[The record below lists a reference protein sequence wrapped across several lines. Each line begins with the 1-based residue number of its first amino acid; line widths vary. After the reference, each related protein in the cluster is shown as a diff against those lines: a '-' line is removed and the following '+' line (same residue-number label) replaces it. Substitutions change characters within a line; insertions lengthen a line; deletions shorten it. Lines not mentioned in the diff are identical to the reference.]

1 MASIRRRIGGNME
14 NRYLF
19 KSKTAKIVDEYN
31 NDVEDG
37 VWVQGSL
44 RCDVGK
50 YTIFQFETERAD
62 YVEYEID
69 PSTICQC
76 TGLKDK
82 NGTLIWENDIVKKHF
97 YSIYDSCVNSE
108 EYIGIVKLKDCAWV
122 VDSFRGEYKCAVPI
136 FEAMT
141 YSEDVKYFEIIGNVF
156 DNPELIER

>member
-1 MASIRRRIGGNME
+1 MDD
-14 NRYLF
+14 RYLF
-19 KSKTAKIVDEYN
+19 KAKRLDN
-31 NDVEDG
+31 G
-37 VWVQGSL
+37 KWVQGNILLDIEKNKPS
-44 RCDVGK
+44 
-50 YTIFQFETERAD
+50 ETYRI
-62 YVEYEID
+62 YPID
-69 PSTICQC
+69 HVDICRVVDETTICQC

-82 NGTLIWENDIVKKHF
+82 NGNLIWENDIVKKHF

>member
-1 MASIRRRIGGNME
+1 ME
-14 NRYLF
+14 DRYLF
-19 KSKTAKIVDEYN
+19 KAKTAKVVDEYN

-37 VWVQGSL
+37 VWVHGSL

-82 NGTLIWENDIVKKHF
+82 NGKLIWENDIMKYEWFRMPRVDVVKYAPPMF
-97 YSIYDSCVNSE
+97 
-108 EYIGIVKLKDCAWV
+108 
-122 VDSFRGEYKCAVPI
+122 
-136 FEAMT
+136 T
-141 YSEDVKYFEIIGNVF
+141 YSKVVRWDLGIDEVIGNIF
-156 DNPELIER
+156 DNPELIKEI

>member
-1 MASIRRRIGGNME
+1 ME

-19 KSKTAKIVDEYN
+19 KAKTAKIVDEYN

-82 NGTLIWENDIVKKHF
+82 NGKLIWENDIVKFDVYYYEKLE
-97 YSIYDSCVNSE
+97 SSTVSQIKWCDNLCALSLVVNDK
-108 EYIGIVKLKDCAWV
+108 GI
-122 VDSFRGEYKCAVPI
+122 RGTLGHLMDLNK
-136 FEAMT
+136 
-141 YSEDVKYFEIIGNVF
+141 EIEVIGNIF
-156 DNPELIER
+156 DNTELLESEG